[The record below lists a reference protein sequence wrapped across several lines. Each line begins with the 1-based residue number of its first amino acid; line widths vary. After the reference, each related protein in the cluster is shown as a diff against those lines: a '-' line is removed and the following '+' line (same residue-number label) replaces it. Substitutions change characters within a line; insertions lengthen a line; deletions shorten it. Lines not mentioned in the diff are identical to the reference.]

1 MATIQKRKNKNRTI
15 SYRVMIRPSD
25 GLPAMYKTFPTFEEA
40 KDWAAI
46 EEGNRRQGIY
56 FPEKL
61 KKKHTVAELIDQ
73 YIEALPLLGAKSAED
88 IVRHLNWWKAK
99 IGKYTLNHI
108 NSDLIK
114 KQRQELLDEV
124 SPKGTQRS
132 QATVNRY
139 LASFSGALSYGV
151 KECEWLS
158 VNPMFKIKKFKE
170 SEGRDRVLSAEE
182 LSRLLDAC
190 QKSSNKLLFPFVLLA
205 ITTGARSGEL
215 LGLPWECVDLN
226 EGIIHLK
233 DTKNGRPRVLAV
245 VGKGLEILRDLFKIR
260 NPEKPL
266 VFAGK
271 TRFGRLTLRKPWE
284 KALKESKIENL
295 KLHDLRHCFA
305 TYASESGASNIQLKT
320 ATGHLSLSQLTR
332 YCHPDGNVVKQLS
345 NFVYDKISSSLPSPN
360 QDAKS
365 QPCHQNQ

>member
-61 KKKHTVAELIDQ
+61 KKKHTVAELIDL
-73 YIEALPLLGAKSAED
+73 YTEALPLLGVKSAED
-88 IVRHLNWWKAK
+88 ILRHLKWWKVK

-114 KQRQELLDEV
+114 KQRQELLEEV
-124 SPKGTQRS
+124 SPKGTRRS

-151 KECEWLS
+151 KDCEWLS
-158 VNPMFKIKKFKE
+158 VNPMFRIKKFKE
-170 SEGRDRVLSAEE
+170 SEGRDRILSNEE
-182 LSRLLDAC
+182 LSRLFEAC
-190 QKSSNKLLFPFVLLA
+190 KNSPNKLLYPFVLLA

-215 LGLPWECVDLN
+215 LGLPWGCVQLN
-226 EGIIHLK
+226 DGVIHLK
-233 DTKNGRPRVLAV
+233 DTKNGRPRVLAL
-245 VGKGLEILRDLFKIR
+245 VGKALEILRTMFAQRD
-260 NPEKPL
+260 PEKVL
-266 VFAGK
+266 VFPSK
-271 TRFGRLTLRKPWE
+271 KRFGKLTLRKPWE
-284 KALKESKIENL
+284 RALKEAKINGFRM
-295 KLHDLRHCFA
+295 HDLRHCFA
-305 TYASESGASNIQLKT
+305 TYASESGASNIQLKA
-320 ATGHLSLSQLTR
+320 ATGHQTLSQLGR
-332 YCHPDGNVVKQLS
+332 YCHPDAGLVQELS
-345 NFVYDKISSSLPSPN
+345 KSVHDKIFSHLNSEKRN
-360 QDAKS
+360 DATQS
-365 QPCHQNQ
+365 AS

>member
-1 MATIQKRKNKNRTI
+1 
-15 SYRVMIRPSD
+15 MIRPSD
-25 GLPAMYKTFPTFEEA
+25 GFPAMYKTWPTYEEA
-40 KDWAAI
+40 KDWAI
-46 EEGNRRQGIY
+46 QEEAKRRQGIY

-61 KKKHTVAELIDQ
+61 KKKHTVAELIDL
-73 YIEALPLLGAKSAED
+73 YTEALPHLGIKSAED
-88 IVRHLNWWKAK
+88 ILRHLKWWKAK

-124 SPKGTQRS
+124 SAKGTQRS

-151 KECEWLS
+151 KDCEWLS
-158 VNPMFKIKKFKE
+158 VNPMFRITKFKE
-170 SEGRDRVLSAEE
+170 AEGRDRVLSTEE
-182 LSRLLDAC
+182 LSRLLNAC
-190 QKSSNKLLFPFVLLA
+190 EKSSNKLLFLFVLLA

-245 VGKGLEILRDLFKIR
+245 VGKGLEILRDLFKTR
-260 NPEKPL
+260 HPEKPL

-271 TRFGRLTLRKPWE
+271 TRFGKLTLRKPWE
-284 KALKESKIENL
+284 KALREANIEDFKI
-295 KLHDLRHCFA
+295 HDLRHCFA
-305 TYASESGASNIQLKT
+305 TYASESGASNVQLKA
-320 ATGHLSLSQLTR
+320 ATGHLSLSQLAR
-332 YCHPDGNVVKQLS
+332 YCHPDGSIVKQLS
-345 NFVYDKISSSLPSPN
+345 NSVYNKISSSIPSPN
-360 QDAKS
+360 QDDKS
-365 QPCHQNQ
+365 HSYHQNH